1 MKRRFVPVVVVGTLL
16 AFGGAKAGAVSGDGG
31 VTYHFLCGAAFTIDA
46 TVQSVS
52 SDNTFHV
59 TDVSGGGGAVS
70 VGNNLILK
78 SAVLSNGTSFSDP
91 GFTKNGQPTI
101 SCTWTS
107 PRTGGTG
114 TGSFFVTS

>member
-1 MKRRFVPVVVVGTLL
+1 MIRRFVPVVVVGMLL
-16 AFGGAKAGAVSGDGG
+16 AFGAAKAGAVSGDGG
-31 VTYHFLCGAAFTIDA
+31 VTYHFSCGTAGEIDA
-46 TVQSVS
+46 TVQFVS

-59 TDVSGGGGAVS
+59 TGVTGGSGAVS

-107 PRTGGTG
+107 PRTGASGSGTL
-114 TGSFFVTS
+114 FVTS